1 MCLSNRQRDAGVLAV
16 CVWVCLSSSGSEIM
30 NVVTQTSQQCIA
42 VGSGSSQGYPT
53 VMNHSLKWER
63 DRRKREMSEESN
75 NCNIPYPESLRNTQ
89 FTLQAVCVW
98 TYGRVC
104 TNSSLPL
111 TFSISAKLSVQLGPI
126 TYNHLIEAVWML
138 LRLSSSDSWVSAN
151 EMILI
156 LRAVHVLCAVVN
168 CVIICTVHTSLHA
181 YSRWCVEGVDEGE
194 RCVWMLQ
201 FTLAV

>member
-1 MCLSNRQRDAGVLAV
+1 MVFSHGCDANCFACHQLDARLHFIRFEWLLKACMCEYVYTTLNHSHLCCWCMCLSNRQRDAGVLAV

-63 DRRKREMSEESN
+63 DRRKREKSEESN

-104 TNSSLPL
+104 TNS
-111 TFSISAKLSVQLGPI
+111 
-126 TYNHLIEAVWML
+126 
-138 LRLSSSDSWVSAN
+138 
-151 EMILI
+151 
-156 LRAVHVLCAVVN
+156 
-168 CVIICTVHTSLHA
+168 
-181 YSRWCVEGVDEGE
+181 
-194 RCVWMLQ
+194 
-201 FTLAV
+201 TL